1 MRILT
6 GRLGPNETLNE
17 RLMKG
22 PQAPGFK
29 PTRLAGA
36 KGQQT
41 GAKGANGND
50 KAVFFFSAHKR
61 YAPYQ
66 LDNDQSLI

>member
-6 GRLGPNETLNE
+6 GRLGPNETVNE

-36 KGQQT
+36 KVQQT

-50 KAVFFFSAHKR
+50 KAFFFFQRTNAMR
-61 YAPYQ
+61 
-66 LDNDQSLI
+66 LISSITIRV